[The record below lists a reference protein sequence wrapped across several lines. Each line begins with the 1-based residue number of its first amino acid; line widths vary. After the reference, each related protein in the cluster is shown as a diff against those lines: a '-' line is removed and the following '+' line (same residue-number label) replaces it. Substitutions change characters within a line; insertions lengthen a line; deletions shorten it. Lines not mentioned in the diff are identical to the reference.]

1 MSRSVT
7 ACTAAVLALFSAT
20 VFAANPYPTVPLYLD
35 QVTAKPNVAVLVD
48 DSGSMVCQPSDTSG
62 CSRDKSVSLVN
73 NSTTYV
79 AKIRLAKTALNSLFS
94 NNFDIARWSLFKF
107 RTIIPSS
114 YTSGGN
120 GIFYTAGS
128 SKLLA
133 DWNTSNGLSDFTT
146 AVNSLVPA
154 GSTPS
159 ASAFYNV
166 MQYFYGNSSYGANT
180 YQRIVDSNY
189 GNPYFWNS
197 GTYNGI
203 YSDSGQSY
211 TSPIQYVCQKNFV
224 IFVSDGQ
231 PNQEN
236 GDILTATAT
245 NPKDGHS
252 YTISNYVNTKNLL
265 TGYTS
270 DVRNTTVVNYAAF
283 YHDAGVVPNGK
294 TKDNEGNNF
303 DATTS
308 PPITTYTIGLGL
320 ASGDTGRTVLQ
331 AMAEAGGG
339 QYFDTSDQT
348 SLTNALQSILNSI
361 KTQTATNVPVVASKP
376 TNPTDAI
383 QATFYSGDWSG
394 QLRAYS
400 VSSTT
405 GLANLTSPI
414 PVLFNSSSATRLA
427 NIFTSTGAS
436 ASGALYTSVS
446 SDSNLN
452 SYLSGGSPSGWRS
465 RGSDKSTPS
474 TLGDIIDSTPT
485 PFGTTATAGFAVG
498 ANDGML
504 HVFGRT
510 TSNYTEVFS
519 YIPRA
524 VTAANLALLGS
535 TTYGAAQ
542 PHLYFVNGN
551 LTFNNVSG
559 GDNQFS
565 TSTTS
570 VLTGGMAQGGQG
582 LFALDISNTV
592 ANPSLLTGGSV
603 FGAGNVLWDHV
614 PTDSGFTNLGYTF
627 AKPVIAQ
634 VYYGGKKKWAMIT
647 GNGYDSTNKA
657 TTLMVIDLKTGAM
670 LYEIDTGT
678 ASNGLS
684 SPAVLDVDGDKVA
697 DYVYAGDQ
705 SGNVWRFKLQTSSDQ
720 TTSVSKFFT
729 AQANQPIVAAPAIY
743 AIPGGGYM
751 VYVGTGRMMYEN
763 TSYNDRTTVYP
774 QSLYGIYDDQTKT
787 NLTYSSSTFITD
799 AEVANLNGTASIDGS
814 TTSTA
819 SGKLGSSVVFRE
831 TTTIS
836 DAATTG
842 GLSVG
847 PSGNRA
853 GWVFNMNSTNGERML
868 YQPVVALGK
877 LYFTTQVLKG
887 SSLVCSNVNQ
897 QSGWVMALDLMTGGA
912 PSTPAFDLNGDGKI
926 NTSTTSPDGDTVS
939 FTDKKTNIPSGINYN
954 IGIPSALSIAFT
966 VTTVN
971 LGDYTSTDGGQLGSY
986 PYPSSTNTNEVLTF
1000 YVGGTGGS
1008 NGNVAAGKL
1017 IPKAT
1022 SVGRRIGWREIF

>member
-1 MSRSVT
+1 MSHSVFSIT
-7 ACTAAVLALFSAT
+7 AVVLALSSAAG
-20 VFAANPYPTVPLYLD
+20 FAANPYPTVPLYLD

-48 DSGSMVCQPSDTSG
+48 DSGSMVCQPSDTGG
-62 CSRDKSVSLVN
+62 CTRDKSASFVN

-79 AKIRLAKTALNSLFS
+79 AKMRLAKTALNSLFS

-114 YTSGGN
+114 YTSGGS

-133 DWNTSNGLSDFTT
+133 DWNTTNGVADFTS
-146 AVNSLVPA
+146 AVNAFVPA

-180 YQRIVDSNY
+180 YQSIRDSNN

-197 GTYNGI
+197 SASGN
-203 YSDSGQSY
+203 YSDSGQNY

-245 NPKDGHS
+245 NPKDGQS
-252 YTISNYVNTKNLL
+252 YTISNYVTTKNLL
-265 TGYTS
+265 TGYSS
-270 DVRNTTVVNYAAF
+270 DVRNTTVVNYSAF

-294 TKDNEGNNF
+294 SKDSEGNTY
-303 DATTS
+303 DATTAQ
-308 PPITTYTIGLGL
+308 PITTYTIGLGL

-394 QLRAYS
+394 QLHAYS
-400 VSSTT
+400 ISSTT

-427 NIFTSTGAS
+427 NIFTSTGGS

-446 SDSNLN
+446 SDSSLN

-465 RGSDKSTPS
+465 RSSDKSTPS

-485 PFGTTATAGFAVG
+485 PFGTTTTAGFAVG

-592 ANPSLLTGGSV
+592 GNPSLLTGGNV
-603 FGAGNVLWDHV
+603 FGTGNVLWDHV
-614 PTDSGFTNLGYTF
+614 PADSGFANLGYTF

-634 VYYGGKKKWAMIT
+634 VYYGGNKKWAMIT

-657 TTLMVIDLKTGAM
+657 TTLMVIDLQTGAM
-670 LYEIDTGT
+670 LYEINTGT

-684 SPAVLDVDGDKVA
+684 SPAVLDVNNDKVA

-705 SGNVWRFKLQTSSDQ
+705 SGNVWRFKLQTSSST

-751 VYVGTGRMMYEN
+751 VYIGTGRMMYEN

-787 NLTYSSSTFITD
+787 NLTYSSSTFISD
-799 AEVANLNGTASIDGS
+799 AEVAKLNGTASIDGS
-814 TTSTA
+814 ATSTA
-819 SGKLGSSVVFRE
+819 SGKLGSSVVFRK

-847 PSGNRA
+847 PSGNRT
-853 GWVFNMNSTNGERML
+853 GWVFNMDSSNGERML

-897 QSGWVMALDLMTGGA
+897 QSGWVMALDLMTGGR
-912 PSTPAFDLNGDGKI
+912 PSSPAFDLNGDGKI
-926 NTSTTSPDGDTVS
+926 NTSTASPDGDMV
-939 FTDKKTNIPSGINYN
+939 TDGTTKIVPSGINYN
-954 IGIPSALSIAFT
+954 IGIPSALSIGFT

-971 LGDYTSTDGGQLGSY
+971 LGDYTTTDSGQMGTY
-986 PYPSSTNTNEVLTF
+986 PYPSTTNTNEVLTF

-1017 IPKAT
+1017 IPPKST
-1022 SVGRRIGWREIF
+1022 SGAGRRIAWREIF